1 MLQQRGAGWNPPPFS
16 NRETPNP
23 PPLWC
28 SFLLPLSNSGSSGIC
43 CVFWGHV
50 WVAWP
55 STGLCGQIRAQ
66 RTGQSVKQ
74 RWATRTLRWSKSRQG
89 AGEREQR
96 VFLQPTGPC
105 ESNSIFHFTRP
116 ILLLWSPCFSYHFIL
131 QPRTLQSLTN
141 TLKIKNPHHS
151 KFYPC
156 RSPEHK
162 SIDKCPWTSK
172 KYTNT
177 IYTRQFFGQKFHFPL
192 PNVIFTAALRDEWRH
207 IF

>member
-1 MLQQRGAGWNPPPFS
+1 MINF
-16 NRETPNP
+16 TH
-23 PPLWC
+23 
-28 SFLLPLSNSGSSGIC
+28 LL
-43 CVFWGHV
+43 
-50 WVAWP
+50 
-55 STGLCGQIRAQ
+55 TGVVY
-66 RTGQSVKQ
+66 TGVSVPI
-74 RWATRTLRWSKSRQG
+74 WLLSKSHGIMKSQNKK
-89 AGEREQR
+89 EREQR

-156 RSPEHK
+156 RSLEHK

-172 KYTNT
+172 KCTNT